1 MEVRISARHTTLPES
16 LVARAEG
23 VLAKLSKFDS
33 RTSAV
38 EVVFIEEKHCRRA
51 EGIVHIDRGEPIVAS
66 GEAEDFNG
74 ALSQLNDR
82 LVRQLRR
89 HHAQS
94 KDHQA
99 PRLTETLS
107 QE

>member
-1 MEVRISARHTTLPES
+1 MEVRISARHTTLSES
-16 LVARAEG
+16 LVARTEE
-23 VLAKLSKFDS
+23 VLSKLTKFDS
-33 RTSAV
+33 RSSAV
-38 EVVFIEEKHCRRA
+38 EVVFVEEKHSKRA

-66 GEAEDFNG
+66 GEAEDFHG
-74 ALSQLNDR
+74 ALSQLNER